1 MVVLRYVRVVRVG
14 NDGDCSSEV
23 EHGQMDGCVRSMYVL
38 YGDGGAMY
46 VHCTV
51 RNSPYR

>member
-23 EHGQMDGCVRSMYVL
+23 EHGQMDGCVRSMYGVCM
-38 YGDGGAMY
+38 YCMAM
-46 VHCTV
+46 VALCTYIV
-51 RNSPYR
+51 Q